1 MIELRKY
8 ARTELFN
15 ILNVNS
21 KEAMKRKLK
30 RWKIFYT
37 DSGRGDNL
45 EITITGI
52 ADPFKIYCIT
62 ELGFGANTDFQKVR
76 NLYYAFF
83 NDEEFMAMPDEVKEK
98 RMRDKG
104 RPVSRQT
111 IANYIAKLDAKE
123 LILRNTGEYLY
134 YFALKQRQRLVERVE
149 YIKAWHEYW
158 QNIDDGLLSRE
169 AIEIMIF
176 HYGGV
181 ARKQEK
187 PTINIHF
194 HQAEIQFL
202 CDLIQESIENEQQ
215 N

>member
-8 ARTELFN
+8 RRDELFK
-15 ILNVNS
+15 ILNTNS
-21 KEAMKRKLK
+21 KQGITRKLN
-30 RWKIFYT
+30 RWGVSYT
-37 DSGRGDNL
+37 DRGRGANL
-45 EITITGI
+45 EITITSI
-52 ADPFKIYCIT
+52 DNPFKIYCIT
-62 ELGFGANTDFQKVR
+62 ELGFSANTDFHKVR

-83 NDEEFMAMPDEVKEK
+83 NDDEFMAMPDEVKEN
-98 RMRDKG
+98 RLRDKG
-104 RPVSRQT
+104 NPVSRQS
-111 IANYIAKLDAKE
+111 IANYLEKLYTKD
-123 LILRNTGEYLY
+123 LIHKNTGEYIY
-134 YFALKQRQRLVERVE
+134 YFALKQKQRFVERAE

-158 QNIDDGLLSRE
+158 QNIDDGLYSRD

-187 PTINIHF
+187 PTINLHF
-194 HQAEIQFL
+194 HQAEIKYL